1 MWRKTIK
8 KEQNTDL
15 SETIVY
21 LSIKTGYKTNNCG
34 KRSSANSVSKKN
46 YALFGRFSFEFYIQ
60 SILPTVV

>member
-34 KRSSANSVSKKN
+34 KRSSANSVSKKITRYLVGLVLN
-46 YALFGRFSFEFYIQ
+46 FIFNPSFP
-60 SILPTVV
+60 L